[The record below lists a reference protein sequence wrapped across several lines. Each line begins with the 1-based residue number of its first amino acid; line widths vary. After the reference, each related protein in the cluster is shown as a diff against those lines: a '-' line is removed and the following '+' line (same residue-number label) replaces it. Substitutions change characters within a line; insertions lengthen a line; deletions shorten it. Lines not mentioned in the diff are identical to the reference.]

1 MSDRVPFAAPQRP
14 EDVLLTRQPLG
25 VPLCLVVKHAELTPL
40 SPPSKR
46 SANPFLLLLF
56 FSSSLSSSRCCCCN
70 NRLFRSALSQ
80 EDAVVPF
87 ETYTRSV
94 LAVLQG
100 QECQLFPFDRTTQ
113 QFRFVRVAVPELC
126 TRPLFPCPLASS
138 HTHVHTRTHT
148 HAHTQCPPAR

>member
-40 SPPSKR
+40 APPNKR
-46 SANPFLLLLF
+46 SARLF
-56 FSSSLSSSRCCCCN
+56 PTEFIFFFDLFTNRCCCCN
-70 NRLFRSALSQ
+70 RLFRSVLSQ
-80 EDAVVPF
+80 GDAVVPF

-113 QFRFVRVAVPELC
+113 QFRYVRVAVPELC
-126 TRPLFPCPLASS
+126 TRECSPFPLPCPCVPSL
-138 HTHVHTRTHT
+138 T
-148 HAHTQCPPAR
+148 